1 MVFFEVV
8 IVTLVS
14 PAGDRLNLADDQV
27 LCVFVCFMVLLHLI
41 KPVWKDV
48 FFGLVPSKV
57 SSLRLM
63 RDHELTAKTLVA
75 PGALYVGVGII
86 GG

>member
-1 MVFFEVV
+1 LFFRSDHGRQGMVFFEIV

-14 PAGDRLNLADDQV
+14 CRPHVVGDEADVQV

-57 SSLRLM
+57 SFSV
-63 RDHELTAKTLVA
+63 HLTR
-75 PGALYVGVGII
+75 GCS
-86 GG
+86 

>member
-1 MVFFEVV
+1 MVFFEIV

-14 PAGDRLNLADDQV
+14 FMRLVLGIEADVQV

-57 SSLRLM
+57 S
-63 RDHELTAKTLVA
+63 
-75 PGALYVGVGII
+75 
-86 GG
+86 